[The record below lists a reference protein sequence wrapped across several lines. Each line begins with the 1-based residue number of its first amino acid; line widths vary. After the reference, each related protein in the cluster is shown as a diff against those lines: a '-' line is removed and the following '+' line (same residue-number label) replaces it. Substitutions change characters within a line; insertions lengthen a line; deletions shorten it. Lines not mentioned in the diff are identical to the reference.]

1 MDAPVIFIVR
11 FWIKPGSQDTVLA
24 WLDGGHI
31 AEVVGEPGFLW
42 ARRYRL
48 DSEGEDGWPAY
59 SLIYGL
65 TSMEDLHSY
74 LDGEAPK
81 RFARERAEKG
91 LDDLMRVERDWG
103 TAEFGV
109 GPADTG

>member
-1 MDAPVIFIVR
+1 MDAPVVFIVR
-11 FWIKPGSQDTVLA
+11 FWIKPGAQDTVLA

-48 DSEGEDGWPAY
+48 DAKSGDGWPAY
-59 SLIYGL
+59 AMIYGL
-65 TSMEDLHSY
+65 ASMEELQTY
-74 LDGEAPK
+74 FNGEAPK

-103 TAEFGV
+103 TVEFGV
-109 GPADTG
+109 EAN